1 MLQRGSFFRRR
12 FPAICGARRR
22 SDANQNHVLVRI
34 FRGGLSNEFDSFY
47 QRLVLAL
54 CRPLAD
60 NILLKA
66 AEAEDTTASGIILAT
81 TNKEKSAIFEVVSA
95 GPEVKDITAGTQV
108 VVGQFMGS
116 DIKLDGVSYKFVKQK
131 EILATVTE

>member
-1 MLQRGSFFRRR
+1 MKLT
-12 FPAICGARRR
+12 
-22 SDANQNHVLVRI
+22 
-34 FRGGLSNEFDSFY
+34 
-47 QRLVLAL
+47 
-54 CRPLAD
+54 PLAD

-81 TNKEKSAIFEVVSA
+81 TNKEKSAIFEVVAA
-95 GPEVKDITAGTQV
+95 GPEVEGIAAGTQV